1 IIRDTAVRVLSCCT
15 GSRRSMATAKHR
27 ASETPCPGPW
37 PPRLLVGNRAVRQAF
52 LRFPESLGHSCVALL
67 PHVPAAKCCTSM
79 IVSPFVLDRNV
90 PLIGPPRG
98 GQIGADG
105 DEQGGV
111 AKSRGAGAR
120 TESAAACGGCS
131 AADARELSAGK
142 APVETLPGGRC
153 FGPAAP
159 QRRAALESRSR
170 REV

>member
-1 IIRDTAVRVLSCCT
+1 
-15 GSRRSMATAKHR
+15 
-27 ASETPCPGPW
+27 
-37 PPRLLVGNRAVRQAF
+37 
-52 LRFPESLGHSCVALL
+52 
-67 PHVPAAKCCTSM
+67 M

-142 APVETLPGGRC
+142 APVETLAGGRC

-170 REV
+170 REVSTESAAAGAREVQRSGRRAFRTDAGGGTLGF